1 MAVKILSVND
11 TIGLVH
17 FSGLLSPEECT
28 ELIAAGESSNAK
40 PSEVIYDVSDV
51 SYETSGRRSTVASP
65 SVDRYPIIKA
75 VRRRISLFIGVA
87 EENQEPLQVL
97 HYTRGGKYDIH
108 YDSFLEGSP
117 QLENG
122 GNRMLTVLLYLND
135 VEQGGW
141 TQFPHIMANIVPSV
155 GTGILFRNIDAQN
168 LQLRESLHAGL
179 PVIDGEKWIASIWIR
194 EKAYVA
200 ALPADRK
207 DEISR
212 RTL

>member
-28 ELIAAGESSNAK
+28 ALIAAGGSHAK
-40 PSEVIYDVSDV
+40 PSEVISGVSDV
-51 SYETSGRRSTVASP
+51 SYETSGRRSTVAAP
-65 SVDRYPIIKA
+65 SVDKYPIIKA
-75 VRRRISLFIGVA
+75 VRHRISLFTGVA

-97 HYTRGGKYDIH
+97 HYTRGGEYDIH
-108 YDSFLEGSP
+108 YDSFSEGSP

-122 GNRMLTVLLYLND
+122 GNRILTVLLYLND
-135 VEQGGW
+135 VEEGGW
-141 TQFPHIMANIVPSV
+141 TQFPHIMSNIVPST
-155 GTGILFRNIDAQN
+155 GTGILFRNTDAQN

-194 EKAYVA
+194 EKSYM
-200 ALPADRK
+200 ALPVDQTGK
-207 DEISR
+207 ISR

>member
-17 FSGLLSPEECT
+17 FSGLISPDECA
-28 ELIAAGESSNAK
+28 ELIAIGGSNAK
-40 PSEVIYDVSDV
+40 PSEVVDGVSDV

-65 SVDRYPIIKA
+65 AVDRYPIIKE

-97 HYTRGGKYDIH
+97 HYIRGGEYDIH
-108 YDSFLEGSP
+108 YDSFSEGSP

-122 GNRMLTVLLYLND
+122 GNRLLTILLYLND
-135 VEQGGW
+135 VEHGGW
-141 TQFPHIMANIVPSV
+141 TQFPHIMANIVPSI
-155 GTGILFRNIDAQN
+155 GTGILFRNTDAQN

-194 EKAYVA
+194 EKAYT
-200 ALPADRK
+200 ALPVDRTDK
-207 DEISR
+207 TSR